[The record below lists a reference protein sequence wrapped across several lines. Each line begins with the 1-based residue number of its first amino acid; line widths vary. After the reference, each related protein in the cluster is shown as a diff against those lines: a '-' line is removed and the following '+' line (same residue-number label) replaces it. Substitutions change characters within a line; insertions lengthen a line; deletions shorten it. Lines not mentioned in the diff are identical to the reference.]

1 MRWQDSLHLALR
13 ALTAHRLRSFL
24 TLLGIGVGIAA
35 VILLTSIGEGLHR
48 FVLAEFGQ
56 FGTNV
61 INLHPGR
68 QGARGGPPG
77 LPSTARD
84 LTLDDAAALARLP
97 NVRNVSG
104 SVSGNAEV
112 RAQGRV
118 RRSTVLG
125 VGPQMQEVYSMRVGV
140 GQFLP
145 PDEAASARA
154 FVVLGPKLARELFGS
169 ANALGE
175 RVEIGA
181 ERFRVVGIMEEKGQ
195 FLGIDLDDAA
205 YIPVVRGMALYQR
218 DGLME
223 IALTYDPEAPAA
235 RVAEAVKKLMI
246 ARHGREDFSVLT
258 QEDMLAT
265 LSNILDLLTA
275 AVGALGAISLLV
287 GGVGIVTIMSIAV
300 TERTGEIGLLV
311 ALGARRRTILAL
323 FLGEAVVLAGI
334 GGLLGLLAG
343 AGLAQLVGLL
353 VPAMPVATPWQYA
366 LAAEVVAV
374 VVGLAAGVLPARR
387 AARLDAV
394 EALRAS
400 LELPGVRDEVESL
413 RRILPGTALL
423 DEQFTVGQFHD
434 ESSRGEYRI
443 VHIASHGVFGGSA
456 EASFIMAYDDVLSMN
471 SLEAL
476 LRSDRLR
483 ARPIELLGL
492 SACQT
497 AEGNDRAPLGFAGA
511 AIKARARAV
520 LGTLWPVEDNAAKTV
535 MQRFYAAVAAG
546 SSKGDALREAQLALL
561 AKPETAHPFF
571 WAPFVLIGNWQ

>member
-1 MRWQDSLHLALR
+1 MRWRDALHIALR
-13 ALTAHRLRSFL
+13 AITAHRLRSLL

-84 LTLDDAAALARLP
+84 LTLDDADALARLP
-97 NVRNVSG
+97 HVRHVTG

-125 VGPQMQEVYSMRVGV
+125 VGPQMQEVYSMRVRV

-169 ANALGE
+169 TIALGE
-175 RVEIGA
+175 HVEIGA
-181 ERFRVVGIMEEKGQ
+181 ERFRVVGVMEEKGQ

-235 RVAEAVKKLMI
+235 RVAEAVKKRMI
-246 ARHGREDFSVLT
+246 ARHGREDFTVLT

-334 GGLLGLLAG
+334 GGLLGLLVG

-353 VPAMPVATPWQYA
+353 VPAMPVATPWRYA
-366 LAAEVVAV
+366 LAAEGVAI

-394 EALRAS
+394 EALRA
-400 LELPGVRDEVESL
+400 E
-413 RRILPGTALL
+413 
-423 DEQFTVGQFHD
+423 
-434 ESSRGEYRI
+434 
-443 VHIASHGVFGGSA
+443 
-456 EASFIMAYDDVLSMN
+456 
-471 SLEAL
+471 
-476 LRSDRLR
+476 
-483 ARPIELLGL
+483 
-492 SACQT
+492 
-497 AEGNDRAPLGFAGA
+497 
-511 AIKARARAV
+511 
-520 LGTLWPVEDNAAKTV
+520 
-535 MQRFYAAVAAG
+535 
-546 SSKGDALREAQLALL
+546 
-561 AKPETAHPFF
+561 
-571 WAPFVLIGNWQ
+571 